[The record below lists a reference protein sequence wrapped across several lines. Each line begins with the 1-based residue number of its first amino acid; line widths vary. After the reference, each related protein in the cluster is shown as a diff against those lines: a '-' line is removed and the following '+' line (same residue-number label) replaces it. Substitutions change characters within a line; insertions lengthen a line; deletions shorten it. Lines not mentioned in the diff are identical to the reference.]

1 MGLKLRRERTLK
13 MDMKIQELSI
23 SWGGWKLADSVN
35 CPWKAIE
42 LKRLK
47 DTTERNYIS
56 DVSIKRGASAKD
68 SRKQGKGE
76 AEESSGELVTLRQ
89 CLSVYERPLFV

>member
-1 MGLKLRRERTLK
+1 MSCL
-13 MDMKIQELSI
+13 
-23 SWGGWKLADSVN
+23 WKVV
-35 CPWKAIE
+35 E

-56 DVSIKRGASAKD
+56 DVNIKRGASAKY

-89 CLSVYERPLFV
+89 CLSVYERPLFVV